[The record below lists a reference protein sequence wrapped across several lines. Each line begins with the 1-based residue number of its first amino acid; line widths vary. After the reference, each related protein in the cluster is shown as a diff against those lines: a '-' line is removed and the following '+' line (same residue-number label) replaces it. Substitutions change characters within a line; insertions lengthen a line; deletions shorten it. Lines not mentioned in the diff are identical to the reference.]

1 MSMSSRRINTIF
13 SRLGQ
18 DGTAGAAITLA
29 GLTGF
34 LIVRDY
40 PVGSLSDFGPGFMP
54 WVATIGMMGLG
65 SAMMV
70 RALAAGVRID
80 FTIVVGRPLIL
91 VPLGMAV
98 FALGLDF
105 LGLALSSAL
114 AVLIT
119 SFASTESRLTE
130 RLVASVVLAALI
142 TLVFGYGLS
151 MTVPLWPWF
160 LRA

>member
-1 MSMSSRRINTIF
+1 M
-13 SRLGQ
+13 
-18 DGTAGAAITLA
+18 
-29 GLTGF
+29 
-34 LIVRDY
+34 V
-40 PVGSLSDFGPGFMP
+40 
-54 WVATIGMMGLG
+54 
-65 SAMMV
+65 V

-80 FTIVVGRPLIL
+80 FTIVVGRPLVL

-98 FALGLDF
+98 FALGLEP

-114 AVLIT
+114 AVLVT

-130 RLVASVVLAALI
+130 RLIASVVLAALI

-151 MTVPLWPWF
+151 MSVPLWPAF

>member
-1 MSMSSRRINTIF
+1 MNAIF

-18 DGTAGAAITLA
+18 DGTAGAAIALG
-29 GLTGF
+29 GLIGF
-34 LIVRDY
+34 IIVRDY
-40 PVGSLSDFGPGFMP
+40 PVGSLSEFGPGFMP

-65 SAMMV
+65 AAMVV
-70 RALAAGVRID
+70 RALAAGVRVD
-80 FTIVVGRPLIL
+80 FSIVVGRPLVL
-91 VPLGMAV
+91 VPIGMAV
-98 FALGLDF
+98 FALGLEP

-114 AVLIT
+114 AVLVT

-130 RLVASVVLAALI
+130 RLIASVVLAALI

-151 MTVPLWPWF
+151 MSVPLWPAF